1 MKLIDF
7 LSNFKFKKLHINAQF
22 LSVEFE
28 FREEDKAAAWDLYV
42 ELLTRITTQ
51 PLADHEG
58 DEKTALVSLYSIFKE
73 TREIIKKNGPGCI
86 QFTKIAIVVLNQVI
100 RPFTAKWHR
109 LSLAGAFSD
118 PEKCREFRQELV
130 ELQGELQAYTGMLAR
145 IAEVED
151 LTDLEAIS

>member
-7 LSNFKFKKLHINAQF
+7 LSNFKFKKLQINAQF

-28 FREEDKAAAWDLYV
+28 FCEEDKAAAWDLYV

-58 DEKTALVSLYSIFKE
+58 DEKTALTSLYSIFGL
-73 TREIIKKNGPGCI
+73 TRDIIKKNGPGCI

-130 ELQGELQAYTGMLAR
+130 ELQGELQVYTGMLAR